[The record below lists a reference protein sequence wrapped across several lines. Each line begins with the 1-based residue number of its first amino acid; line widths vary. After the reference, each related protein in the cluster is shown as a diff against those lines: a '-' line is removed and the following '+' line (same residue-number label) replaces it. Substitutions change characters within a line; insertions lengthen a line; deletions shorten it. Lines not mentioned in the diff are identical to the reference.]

1 MRRIQP
7 WFIGATL
14 RAIARNVPTTTT
26 LFTAVDVARW
36 DEALT
41 GQPGMARMAFEV
53 MGRHGMIEKVD
64 PPAGAL
70 GKVEQRYTLTV
81 KGLGTCRAVLQA
93 QPGNAPDPEALSNR
107 LWALLRARRT
117 LTSDEAASTL
127 IDAGSRDF
135 HKAQDQ
141 IGGYLRAW
149 SRLVPDAV
157 QVSAKRV
164 GGCLRYVLVKDIG
177 AHAPPTKASGIP
189 PQPAPKAHPA
199 PSTKGG
205 DQ

>member
-14 RAIARNVPTTTT
+14 RGLAHHVQSVKTT
-26 LFTAVDVARW
+26 FTALDVAGW
-36 DEALT
+36 DDALS
-41 GQPGMARMAFEV
+41 GQPGKARMAFEV
-53 MGRHGMIEKVD
+53 MARHGMLEKAEL
-64 PPAGAL
+64 PAGAL
-70 GKVEQRYTLTV
+70 GKVEPRYHLTA

-93 QPGNAPDPEALSNR
+93 QPGNAPDPDALSNR
-107 LWALLRARRT
+107 LWALLRSRRT

-127 IDAGSRDF
+127 IDAGSRDYRN
-135 HKAQDQ
+135 ARNL

-149 SRLVPDAV
+149 ARLLPDAV
-157 QVSAKRV
+157 QISARRV
-164 GGCLRYVLVKDIG
+164 DGCLRYVLVNDG
-177 AHAPPTKASGIP
+177 GVHPPPTKACGIP